1 MPGAGDNT
9 VTITIQTVDAS
20 SGAISNVETKLNTL
34 GTAGTAA
41 GAKVAT
47 VGREIDG
54 TGEASRRFGADTM
67 AATGIAGAGFDS
79 VRGRIDSA
87 RLAAEE
93 MGIRVPRAMLRV
105 VAGNEAMAAG
115 FQALM
120 GVMVAV
126 GAVAIFTQLIE
137 GAAHLYEKWF
147 DVTKG
152 VEAYQDKARE
162 AASQKLLET
171 ASIEE
176 TIALLKQA
184 EVAVDDF
191 EKKRTAAHIGQIPG
205 AGWMQY
211 GQYLNP
217 AVLANK
223 ATGGAVGQEGNFY
236 TSEDDQS
243 AAKAQAK
250 KEAASDRE
258 RNLDQQF
265 EMQRLK
271 GQAAYDS
278 AVDQG
283 YAKIASHERDAINE
297 NNLRSQQE
305 QANAKALAEKS
316 GQFYDPKSGESQRLA
331 ANAVIEQEAAG
342 QRIALARTEQ
352 QTIITAQNEAAN
364 AHLQGIALV
373 QSQEEQAIDAVV
385 RKFYLGEISKQG
397 MIAESAAIWEKFE
410 AQKLL
415 KMQEEQRLVDAAFAH
430 AGQVGDT
437 GTKAIRNEQ
446 QDKISAIPIST
457 DPEKAVGLRVA
468 YEQEGD
474 NKVVEAREKFV
485 QEMGQIDQRADD
497 QMLQGYA
504 RVDAEAQKLI
514 TAAQTKFTEANKGAN
529 LENPTDYAKYAAEY
543 QAEQDAETRIQ
554 QNAQRERATLT
565 QRDAEET
572 AKIEAEA
579 ARASLPPWLAAQQRI
594 REEFDE
600 TAQKAKADLDAQLA
614 YFTQVAERQHGLT
627 TEQATAQQQVWNQY
641 YQVITADAARAS
653 AEMEKQQEETRDKI
667 AGALTSLMD
676 NPAKY
681 MEQRGKQ
688 LMTDMLA
695 NWMMQLTEA
704 KGPMGSTMAWIFGMN
719 PEMST
724 STNPKTA
731 LGSIFAPQH
740 HGAAGAGGSTLSAGD
755 HALVSAGSTVNA
767 AGDTLNTA
775 GLKLS
780 AAADVISAAMQ
791 GFGSGAAPG
800 AGGGGGG
807 GGGALTPGGGTGD
820 FTDAITTGMTNAINA
835 PTSSSSGVMGT
846 PPGTSAG
853 AIGQGTAALTSL
865 MSSGGS
871 GGATMGESIPLLTTL
886 AKGGV
891 FGSTAQNFASGTTMP
906 GAFNAGGPGGGSGS
920 GSTAAAMPSMGM
932 FGGSGAVDTS
942 SGLDI
947 GATEDSGMSV
957 GVNPDSE
964 GVGVGA
970 TEDGV
975 ESGDSGGIG
984 GGGGFGLAQG
994 MGIGMAG
1001 IGAGMTIAQN
1011 WGNPNIGS
1019 AMLGDAMAGASLG
1032 TAIMPG
1038 IGTAIGA
1045 IGGAIIGLFGS
1056 LFGDQGASKM
1066 RQYNTE
1072 QVIPAITKE
1081 MTAYTAAEVGYD
1093 QGTQDM
1099 QTLELKAQAQARQW
1113 GSGAMGVYTN
1123 TVAPEINVAITE
1135 MQRQQDTGR
1144 AGAITMQAAQYD
1156 SGGVISHFGDFST
1169 GPNSG
1174 YIHARVGETVMNPM
1188 ASMVHSDTLSAMN
1201 RGADISRGTGSGL
1214 GGNSGGGGGDVHLH
1228 IHTID
1233 SQDTARWLRTGGVQ
1247 QIQSHLNANATRY
1260 AGKALSA

>member
-147 DVTKG
+147 DVTKA

-184 EVAVDDF
+184 QVAVDDF

-554 QNAQRERATLT
+554 QNAQRERVALT
-565 QRDAEET
+565 QKTDEQ
-572 AKIEAEA
+572 ISQMEAEA
-579 ARASLPPWLAAQQRI
+579 ARATLPPWQAAQERIADEYAQRLAKVK
-594 REEFDE
+594 EEVD
-600 TAQKAKADLDAQLA
+600 
-614 YFTQVAERQHGLT
+614 QHVLT
-627 TEQATAQQQVWNQY
+627 EEQG
-641 YQVITADAARAS
+641 ARAAIAAWQAAS
-653 AEMEKQQEETRDKI
+653 NEIERQQEETRDKI

-767 AGDTLNTA
+767 AGDALNTA

-780 AAADVISAAMQ
+780 AAADVISSAMQ

-891 FGSTAQNFASGTTMP
+891 FGSAAQNFASGTTMP
-906 GAFNAGGPGGGSGS
+906 GAFNAGGPGGGGGS

-947 GATEDSGMSV
+947 GATEDGGMSV

-975 ESGDSGGIG
+975 ESGDSGGI

-1233 SQDTARWLRTGGVQ
+1233 SQDTARWLRTGGAQ